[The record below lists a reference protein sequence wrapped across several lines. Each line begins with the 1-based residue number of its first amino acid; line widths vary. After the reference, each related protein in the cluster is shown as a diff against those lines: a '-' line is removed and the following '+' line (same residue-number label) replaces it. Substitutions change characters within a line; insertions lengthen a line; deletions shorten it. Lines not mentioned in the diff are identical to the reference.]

1 VSAVKET
8 GASPRGVFT
17 ATIAT
22 VAGVALLLGLG
33 TWQLQRKAWKE
44 KLIATVTGRI
54 TQVPQPLAPRDRW
67 LALNAA
73 EGEYTHVKFTATF
86 LPGEAFVYTAG
97 SSLRPDVNSQGFWVF
112 APARLED
119 GGVLLVN
126 RGFVPTERKDPATRA
141 PGIQGGTP
149 AGPVEIVGYL
159 RWPEEHGMF
168 APADDIKANL
178 FFTRDPDAMAAAHRW
193 QIDAPFYVDQ
203 EAPVPPGGL
212 PKPGKIEVHLPNNH
226 WQYALTWYGLA
237 LALITVYGVW
247 LTGRLRRRTAN

>member
-1 VSAVKET
+1 MTAVKET
-8 GASPRGVFT
+8 GASARGVFT

-44 KLIATVTGRI
+44 KLIGTVTGRV
-54 TQVPQPLAPRDRW
+54 TQVPQPLLPRAQW

-86 LPGEAFVYTAG
+86 LADEAYVYTAG

-112 APARLED
+112 SPAKLDD
-119 GGVLLVN
+119 GAIVLVN

-141 PGIQGGTP
+141 QGMP

-159 RWPEEHGMF
+159 RWPEEHGLF
-168 APADDIKANL
+168 APADDLKANL
-178 FFTRDPDAMAAAHRW
+178 YFTRDPVAMAAAHRW
-193 QIDAPFYVDQ
+193 QLDAPFYIDQ
-203 EAPVPPGGL
+203 EAPAPPGGL
-212 PKPGKIEVHLPNNH
+212 PKPGKIEVQLPNNH

-237 LALITVYGVW
+237 LALIAVYGAW
-247 LTGRLRRRTAN
+247 LTGRLRRRTSAS

>member
-1 VSAVKET
+1 VSAVKEGG

-17 ATIAT
+17 ATIAA

-44 KLIATVTGRI
+44 QLIATVTGRI
-54 TQVPQPLAPRDRW
+54 TQAPQPLMPRAQW
-67 LALNAA
+67 LALNANQS
-73 EGEYTHVKFTATF
+73 EYAHVKLTATF
-86 LPGEAFVYTAG
+86 LPDEAFVYTAG

-112 APARLED
+112 SPAKLDD
-119 GGVLLVN
+119 GAVVLIN
-126 RGFVPTERKDPATRA
+126 RGFVPTERKDTATRA
-141 PGIQGGTP
+141 PGIQGG
-149 AGPVEIVGYL
+149 APVELVGYL

-178 FFTRDPDAMAAAHRW
+178 FFTRDPAAMAAAHRW
-193 QIDAPFYVDQ
+193 QLDAPFYIDQ

-212 PKPGKIEVHLPNNH
+212 PKPGKIDVQLPNNH

-237 LALITVYGVW
+237 LALIGVYAVW
-247 LTGRLRRRTAN
+247 LTGRLRRRAET